1 MSTLRE
7 SLDEYLAMRRA
18 LGYQLDKLE
27 RLAGGFVDWLATR
40 GQTDSFTIDD
50 AVRWARL
57 PAQAAPVWWGIR
69 LGAVRT
75 FAAYQH
81 AHNNAVPIIPAGLL
95 PATSS
100 RAEPY
105 IYDQH
110 DLDALL
116 AACPG
121 AFRHGF
127 LADTMRTIVGLLA
140 ATGMRIG
147 EALHLEVPDI
157 TVDAE
162 PGCRAS
168 GGQLL
173 VRASKHGADR
183 LLPVD
188 RTTIT
193 ALAAYRDLP
202 ARRHAGPAPAGPLF
216 VTRHGTGYQRSTIE
230 LYFQRLAHVA
240 GLQARGRATPRLH
253 DLRHS
258 FATAHI
264 AAAYRAGTDPQRTL
278 TLLATWLGHTSPAHT
293 YWYVSATPELMA
305 LAAGRLTSRPSDPSP
320 DEGTPR

>member
-1 MSTLRE
+1 VGTAAVLSTLRE
-7 SLDEYLAMRRA
+7 SLDDYLAMRRA

-27 RLAGGFVDWLATR
+27 RLAGGFIDWLTAR

-50 AVRWARL
+50 AVTWARL

-69 LGAVRT
+69 LGAVT

-81 AHNNAVPIIPAGLL
+81 ARDNTVPIIPARLL

-105 IYDQH
+105 IYSQH

-127 LADTMRTIVGLLA
+127 LASTMSTIVGLLA

-147 EALHLEVPDI
+147 EALRLGVPDI
-157 TVDAE
+157 TADAE
-162 PGCRAS
+162 PDGQAS
-168 GGQLL
+168 GGLLL

-188 RTTIT
+188 ASTIT
-193 ALAAYRDLP
+193 ALAAYRELP
-202 ARRHAGPAPAGPLF
+202 ARQRASPAPAGPLF
-216 VTRHGTGYQRSTIE
+216 VTRNGTGYHRSTIE
-230 LYFQRLAHVA
+230 LYFQRLSRAA
-240 GLQARGRATPRLH
+240 GLQPRGRATPRPH
-253 DLRHS
+253 DYADTCLM
-258 FATAHI
+258 
-264 AAAYRAGTDPQRTL
+264 PTL
-278 TLLATWLGHTSPAHT
+278 DRSSCSAV
-293 YWYVSATPELMA
+293 VSGLKMSA
-305 LAAGRLTSRPSDPSP
+305 
-320 DEGTPR
+320 